1 MRYYL
6 KSLNMFE
13 KVNSTKKIIIKDST
27 LREGEDVVGVNF
39 SLEKKL
45 KIAKILEKAQVPEI
59 EVVAPGKVFKD
70 LEVAKGLKE
79 ERLKIRTSGLVYA
92 YSPRCQEEI
101 EEICKHLDR
110 FDLLM
115 PVSHKRKPYN
125 KNVKINHLL
134 EVLAFSLIHLPEVGV
149 GFPHSTQT
157 EIDFLLEIGRES
169 VNGGARRI
177 TIYDTNGN
185 SDPFE
190 IYALV
195 KRLKDDLDVPLFFHG
210 HNDLGLATANSLAAV
225 YAGAD
230 GLDVTVNGLG
240 DRAGNA
246 SLEQVVL
253 CLYLK
258 GFETKVMLQDLRRLS
273 QIVEK
278 ESGVRVS
285 KLAPVVG
292 KHIFVHKS
300 PGHLESPDLFEAFD
314 PQLVGTK
321 RELTNK

>member
-1 MRYYL
+1 
-6 KSLNMFE
+6 MFG
-13 KVNSTKKIIIKDST
+13 KISSYKKTTIKDST
-27 LREGEDVVGVNF
+27 LREGLDVPDVNF
-39 SLEKKL
+39 SLGQKL
-45 KIAKILEKAQVPEI
+45 EIARLLDQACVPEI
-59 EVVAPGKVFKD
+59 EVVAPGKVFED
-70 LEVAKGLKE
+70 LEFVKRLKE
-79 ERLKIRTSGLVYA
+79 ERLRIKTSGLVYV
-92 YSPRCQEEI
+92 YNPQYQVEI
-101 EEICKHLDR
+101 KEASRFLNR

-115 PVSHKRKPYN
+115 PVSPKRRPYD

-134 EVLAFSLIHLPEVGV
+134 EALSFSLNYLPEVGV

-253 CLYLK
+253 SLHLK
-258 GFETKVMLQDLRRLS
+258 GFETVVTLQDLRRLS
-273 QIVEK
+273 ETVEE

-285 KLAPVVG
+285 KLAPIVG

-300 PGHLESPDLFEAFD
+300 PGHLENPDLFEAFD
-314 PQLVGTK
+314 PRLVGFK
-321 RELTNK
+321 RKLTNK

>member
-1 MRYYL
+1 
-6 KSLNMFE
+6 MFG
-13 KVNSTKKIIIKDST
+13 KISSYKKTTIKDST
-27 LREGEDVVGVNF
+27 LREGLDVPDVNF
-39 SLEKKL
+39 SLGQKL
-45 KIAKILEKAQVPEI
+45 EIARLLDQACVPEI
-59 EVVAPGKVFKD
+59 EVVAPGKVFED
-70 LEVAKGLKE
+70 LEFVKRLKE
-79 ERLKIRTSGLVYA
+79 ERLRIKTSGLVYV
-92 YSPRCQEEI
+92 YNPQYQVEI
-101 EEICKHLDR
+101 KEASRFLNR

-115 PVSHKRKPYN
+115 PVSPKRRPYD
-125 KNVKINHLL
+125 KNVKISHLL
-134 EVLAFSLIHLPEVGV
+134 EALSFSLNYLPEVGV

-169 VNGGARRI
+169 VKGGARRI

-195 KRLKDDLDVPLFFHG
+195 KRLKDDLGVPLFFHG

-253 CLYLK
+253 SLHLK
-258 GFETKVMLQDLRRLS
+258 GFETGVMLQDLRRLS
-273 QIVEK
+273 QTVEK

-285 KLAPVVG
+285 ELSPVTG

-300 PGHLESPDLFEAFD
+300 PGHLECPDLFEAFD
-314 PQLVGTK
+314 PQLVGSK

>member
-1 MRYYL
+1 
-6 KSLNMFE
+6 MFG
-13 KVNSTKKIIIKDST
+13 KISSYKQTTIKDST
-27 LREGEDVVGVNF
+27 LREGLDVPDVNF
-39 SLEKKL
+39 SLGQKL
-45 KIAKILEKAQVPEI
+45 EIARLLDQACVPEI
-59 EVVAPGKVFKD
+59 EVVAPGKVFED
-70 LEVAKGLKE
+70 LEFVKRLKE
-79 ERLKIRTSGLVYA
+79 ERLRIKTSGLVYV
-92 YSPRCQEEI
+92 YSPQYQVEI
-101 EEICKHLDR
+101 KEASRFLNR

-115 PVSHKRKPYN
+115 PVSPKRRPYD
-125 KNVKINHLL
+125 KNVKISHLL
-134 EVLAFSLIHLPEVGV
+134 EALSFSLNYLPEVGV
-149 GFPHSTQT
+149 GFPHSTQI

-169 VNGGARRI
+169 LNGGARRI

-210 HNDLGLATANSLAAV
+210 HNDLGLATANSLAAA

-253 CLYLK
+253 SLHLK
-258 GFETKVMLQDLRRLS
+258 GFETVVTLQDLRRLS
-273 QIVEK
+273 ETVEE
-278 ESGVRVS
+278 ESGVKVS
-285 KLAPVVG
+285 KLAPIVG

-300 PGHLESPDLFEAFD
+300 LGHLECPELFEAFD
-314 PQLVGTK
+314 PQIVGFERK
-321 RELTNK
+321 LNGK

>member
-1 MRYYL
+1 
-6 KSLNMFE
+6 MFG
-13 KVNSTKKIIIKDST
+13 KISSYKKTIIKDST
-27 LREGEDVVGVNF
+27 LREGLDVPDVNF
-39 SLEKKL
+39 SLGQKL
-45 KIAKILEKAQVPEI
+45 EIARLLDQACVPEI
-59 EVVAPGKVFKD
+59 EVVAPGKVFED
-70 LEVAKGLKE
+70 LKFVKRLKE
-79 ERLKIRTSGLVYA
+79 EKLQIRTSGLVYV
-92 YSPRCQEEI
+92 YNPRCQEQI
-101 EEICKHLDR
+101 EEISRHLDR

-115 PVSHKRKPYN
+115 PVSPKRKPYD

-225 YAGAD
+225 CAGAD

-253 CLYLK
+253 SLHLK
-258 GFETKVMLQDLRRLS
+258 GFETGVTLRNLRQLS
-273 QIVEK
+273 ETVEE
-278 ESGVRVS
+278 ESGVKVS

-292 KHIFVHKS
+292 NHIFVHKS
-300 PGHLESPDLFEAFD
+300 PGHLECPELFEAFD

>member
-1 MRYYL
+1 MRCYL
-6 KSLNMFE
+6 RSLNMFE

-27 LREGEDVVGVNF
+27 LREGIDVPDVNF
-39 SLEKKL
+39 KINQKL
-45 KIAKILEKAQVPEI
+45 KIARLLDQACVPEI
-59 EVVAPGKVFKD
+59 EVVAPGKVFED
-70 LEVAKGLKE
+70 LKFVKRLKE
-79 ERLKIRTSGLVYA
+79 EKLQIRTSGLVYV
-92 YSPRCQEEI
+92 YNPRCQEEI
-101 EEICKHLDR
+101 EEASKYLNR

-115 PVSHKRKPYN
+115 PVSPNRKPYD

-134 EVLAFSLIHLPEVGV
+134 EVLAFSLIPLPEVGV

-253 CLYLK
+253 SLHLK
-258 GFETKVMLQDLRRLS
+258 GFETGVTLRNLRQLS
-273 QIVEK
+273 ETVEE
-278 ESGVRVS
+278 ESGVKVS
-285 KLAPVVG
+285 KLAPIVG